1 MSLRIV
7 NIVFISIST
16 LCLLSFGLCCFFAS
30 PSIFE
35 NPQNGESL
43 RLASG
48 SFSLVLALF
57 TLVYG
62 VWFYFK
68 KIKNLTNFE
77 IT

>member
-1 MSLRIV
+1 MSLRKFH
-7 NIVFISIST
+7 IVFISIST
-16 LCLLSFGLCCFFAS
+16 LCLLSFGLWCFFAS
-30 PSIFE
+30 ASIFE

-43 RLASG
+43 RLVSG

-62 VWFYFK
+62 VWFYIK